1 MDGKPTLLDRR
12 ALLKRAALLGGAV
25 GAMTL
30 GSSWWRIALS
40 APATPGA
47 GPYGPLPSAPD
58 ANGLFLPRGFTS
70 RVVAVSDTPVLDA
83 GSYVWHGF
91 PDGGATFRVPRG
103 GWVYVSNSELPAP
116 RGGVGAL
123 RFDADGNVVDAYR
136 ILDGTGGNCAGGPTP
151 WGTWL
156 SCEEREGGHV
166 WECDPRE
173 EGQGVE
179 RPAMGTFSHEAAA
192 VDPVGKAVYLTEDN
206 GESRLYR
213 FLPERYPDLSAG
225 QLQAAIVDSSK
236 RVTWKD
242 VASTEPDRSVETTS
256 FQRGEGMVY
265 SRGTIVFTTTTD
277 NRVWGLDTKRQRLD
291 VLYDANAVTD
301 PPLTGVDNVTVHRP
315 TRQLF
320 VAEDGGSMELCVI
333 SAPDERKRREVAPF
347 LRVAGPDLSELA
359 GPAFNPAGDRLY
371 FSSQRGGPDNQ
382 PGAGITYEVRGPFRR
397 KRARS

>member
-1 MDGKPTLLDRR
+1 VAELLDRR
-12 ALLKRAALLGGAV
+12 ALLTRAALLGGAV
-25 GAMTL
+25 GVMSWS
-30 GSSWWRIALS
+30 SSWWRVALS

-47 GPYGPLPSAPD
+47 GPYGRLSTAPD
-58 ANGLFLPRGFTS
+58 ANGLFLPRGFKS
-70 RVVAVSDTPVLDA
+70 RVVAVSDTPVLGP

-103 GWVYVSNSELPAP
+103 GWVYVSNSEIPEP

-123 RFDADGNVVDAYR
+123 RFDADGSIVDAYR
-136 ILDGTGGNCAGGPTP
+136 ILDGTARNCAGGPTP

-156 SCEEREGGHV
+156 SCEESDGGHV
-166 WECDPRE
+166 WECDPHQ

-179 RPAMGTFSHEAAA
+179 RPLLGTFHHEAAA
-192 VDPVGKAVYLTEDN
+192 VDPVGKAVYLTEDD

-213 FLPERYPDLSAG
+213 FLPERYPDLATG
-225 QLQAAIVDSSK
+225 QLQAAIVDRSM

-242 VASTEPDRSVETTS
+242 VSSTEPDRSPETTS
-256 FQRGEGMVY
+256 FQRGEGMFF

-301 PPLTGVDNVTVHRP
+301 APLTGVDNVTVHRP
-315 TRQLF
+315 SRDVF
-320 VAEDGGSMELCVI
+320 VAEDGGNLELCVI
-333 SAPDERKRREVAPF
+333 TAPDERKRRAVAPF
-347 LRVAGPDLSELA
+347 VRVDGHLGSELA

-371 FSSQRGGPDNQ
+371 FSSQRGGLEKDRVGP
-382 PGAGITYEVRGPFRR
+382 GITYEVRGPFRR
-397 KRARS
+397 RRTRR